1 MRKTF
6 FLFFLAFCASL
17 FAQNVQDGALSIPE
31 GTWRISFKEYTKRT
45 DIVTLTIPSSVQ
57 LIDGNAFSNCT
68 KLQTVYFNAT
78 NCNRA
83 GSLFAPVFFKCKSLH
98 EVHFAENVEY
108 IPDGIF
114 TGVKTLSSVALPAGV
129 KVVGGSAFST
139 TSLSSIELPE
149 GLKIIGPFAFSNTR
163 IMRVTIP
170 MTVDSIGPGAFPS
183 NCRVTC
189 CEGSY
194 AVTYCQA
201 NGLAY
206 TTTPCASAT
215 SASAAETT
223 PAAETAPAV
232 ETAPAAE
239 TTPAAE
245 TAPAVET
252 APAAETV
259 PATETAPAVET
270 TPAAEI
276 APAAETTEFEFD
288 EPYIMG
294 QAFVELAGYAWATR
308 NVGATFETDYGT
320 YYDFNGAVFDAGW
333 WGKPWT
339 LPTKEHFQALID
351 QCNWERVRIEDE
363 IMIFKVS
370 DKNDPSKFIYLP
382 IAGFEDNTGVSGENV
397 SALYWTGSAHVARE
411 SACLYVYNHY
421 DFSPS
426 IELKNRS
433 MRFPVR
439 LVSPLVA
446 PSDYSERLRPRLT
459 EGAAIWDEEDSKR
472 NHYVLRLC
480 DHDSPYIEYVV
491 ALDLHGCSK
500 TSLTGTYTSENGTLQ
515 IGKRTWVDIKF
526 PGDPTIVSGSVTINP
541 SGYRVW
547 ITEIKEEGDVPHSET
562 YYDINGTLLLSTGQT
577 LRLELKNIPI
587 YAVGDDR
594 YVLEP
599 QMELTPLSSLPF

>member
-1 MRKTF
+1 MTKKTL
-6 FLFFLAFCASL
+6 FLILFCALGSSL
-17 FAQNVQDGALSIPE
+17 YAQEVQNGALTLPE
-31 GTWRISFKEYTKRT
+31 GTWRIMFKEYAKRT

-57 LIDGNAFSNCT
+57 MIEGNAFSKCS
-68 KLQTVYFNAT
+68 KLQTLYFNAT
-78 NCNRA
+78 NCTRA
-83 GSLFAPVFFKCKSLH
+83 GSLFAPVFFNCKSLH
-98 EVHFAENVEY
+98 EVHFGENVEY

-114 TGVKTLSSVALPAGV
+114 TGVKTISSVTLPAAV

-139 TSLSSIELPE
+139 TSLTTVELPE

-163 IMRVTIP
+163 ITRVTIP
-170 MTVDSIGPGAFPS
+170 MSVDSIGPGAFPS
-183 NCRVTC
+183 NCRITC
-189 CEGSY
+189 YEGSC
-194 AVTYCQA
+194 AVKYCVT

-206 TTTPCASAT
+206 TTIPKPATAAASSVASAT
-215 SASAAETT
+215 VVETQQIVET
-223 PAAETAPAV
+223 QQTVETQPAAETQQTVETQQAV
-232 ETAPAAE
+232 ET
-239 TTPAAE
+239 
-245 TAPAVET
+245 V
-252 APAAETV
+252 
-259 PATETAPAVET
+259 
-270 TPAAEI
+270 
-276 APAAETTEFEFD
+276 PAAETTEFEFD

-351 QCNWERVRIEDE
+351 QCNWERVQVEDE

-500 TSLTGTYTSENGTLQ
+500 TSLAGTYTSENGTLQ

-587 YAVGDDR
+587 YAVGNTN
-594 YVLEP
+594 YILEP
-599 QMELTPLSSLPF
+599 QLKITPLSALPFGK